1 MPGAVKW
8 RAIAILVLCECCV
21 MAVWFSASAVV
32 PVMRTEFPMS
42 GLMVSLLSSSVQIG
56 FVVGTVLSATLS
68 LADRIEPRRFF
79 MLAALAAAIATGLI
93 PLLWPGTIWTIL
105 LRFVTGACMAG
116 VYPIGMKI
124 ASTWA
129 RRDMGL
135 LVGLIVGALTLG
147 TALPH
152 IFSFLGGID
161 WRLTLWIAAASAVVG
176 GLLVT
181 RVSLGRPLPPAPPVS
196 LRNAGINFR
205 YVPLRL
211 ANFGYLGHMWELY
224 AMWAWIGVF
233 FQASFSARFNAGF
246 SAGGA
251 ELLAFATI
259 GAGAVG
265 SVLAGL
271 LADRIGRTL
280 TTIAA
285 MFASGSCALSIG
297 FLFNGPLPLLAGVAL
312 LWGITIVADSAQ
324 FSASVAELSPP
335 ELLGTALTVQ
345 VCAGFLLTTLSI
357 HLVPVFV
364 EWWGWKYAFAPLAA
378 GPIIG
383 IAAMARLRRHPD
395 ATRLA
400 GGRR

>member
-1 MPGAVKW
+1 
-8 RAIAILVLCECCV
+8 

-56 FVVGTVLSATLS
+56 FVVGTIVSATLS

-93 PLLWPGTIWTIL
+93 PLLWPGTVWTIL

-116 VYPIGMKI
+116 VYPVGMKI

-129 RRDMGL
+129 QRDMGL

-152 IFSFLGGID
+152 AFSFLGGVD

-181 RVSLGRPLPPAPPVS
+181 RVSLGRPLPPAPPLS
-196 LRNAGINFR
+196 LRNAGINFQ
-205 YVPLRL
+205 YAPLRL
-211 ANFGYLGHMWELY
+211 TNFGYLGHMWELY
-224 AMWAWIGVF
+224 AMWAWIGAF
-233 FQASFSARFNAGF
+233 FQASFSARFNVGF
-246 SAGGA
+246 FAGGA

-285 MFASGSCALSIG
+285 MLASGSCALSIG

-364 EWWGWKYAFAPLAA
+364 QWWGWKYAFAPLAA

-383 IAAMARLRRHPD
+383 IAAMALLRRHPD